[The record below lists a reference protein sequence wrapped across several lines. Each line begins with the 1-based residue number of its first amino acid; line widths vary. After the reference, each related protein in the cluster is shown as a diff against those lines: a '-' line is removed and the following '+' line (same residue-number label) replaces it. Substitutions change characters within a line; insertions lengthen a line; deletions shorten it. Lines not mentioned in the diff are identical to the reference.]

1 MPSAFDDD
9 SFPAL
14 INAVERFILEHLR
27 PLEAQLD
34 VTEEVPD
41 DVLNAMRE
49 MGLFGLSIPQ
59 AYDGFE
65 LDPVQEAQVQ
75 IVFAQTAQAF
85 RLAFWPNVGIGSR
98 GIVYAGT
105 EAQKQAWLP
114 KLASGEWRAA
124 FCLTEPDAGS
134 DAASLRTSA
143 TRDGDHYVIN
153 GTKRYITNALHADLF
168 TVLAR
173 TDAASKGAQGVS
185 AFAVLR
191 NTPGLTVGQPERK
204 MGQRGAA
211 ICDVVFDNVRVPASQ
226 LIGGPSAE
234 GKGFRIAMQVL
245 DSGRI
250 GVAAS
255 AVGLA
260 KRLIDEAS
268 RYALQRKQF
277 GEPIANFQ
285 LIQAMLADSE
295 AEYHAGHALVM
306 RAAQALKDK
315 EDTRI
320 LAASAKYFCSEMVGR
335 VADRA
340 VQILGGAG
348 YIADYPVE
356 RLYRDARV
364 MRIYEGTSQV
374 LQLVIAKAM
383 LQRYEN
389 EV

>member
-1 MPSAFDDD
+1 MASAFDDET
-9 SFPAL
+9 FPEI
-14 INAVERFILEHLR
+14 INAVERFIRDRLR
-27 PLEAQLD
+27 PLEAELD
-34 VTEEVPD
+34 ETEIVPESVISD
-41 DVLNAMRE
+41 MRD

-59 AYDGFE
+59 AYGGFE

-98 GIVYAGT
+98 GIVYSGT
-105 EAQKQAWLP
+105 DAQKQDWLP
-114 KLASGEWRAA
+114 KLATGEWRAA
-124 FCLTEPDAGS
+124 FCLTEPEAGS
-134 DAASLRTSA
+134 DAASLRTTA
-143 TRDGDHYVIN
+143 VRDGDHYVIN
-153 GTKRYITNALHADLF
+153 GTKRFITNAPYADIF

-173 TDAASKGAQGVS
+173 TEPESRGAKGVS
-185 AFAVLR
+185 AFAVMR
-191 NTPGLTVGQPERK
+191 ATPGLVIGKPERK
-204 MGQRGAA
+204 MGQRGAP
-211 ICDVVFDNVRVPASQ
+211 ICDVFFEDVRVPAGHM
-226 LIGGPSAE
+226 IGGE
-234 GKGFRIAMQVL
+234 EQLGKGFKIAMQVL

-260 KRLIDEAS
+260 RRLIDEAA

-295 AEYHAGHALVM
+295 AEFHAGHALVM
-306 RAAQALKDK
+306 RAATALKNR

-348 YIADYPVE
+348 YISDFPVE

-374 LQLVIAKAM
+374 LQLVIAKTL
-383 LQRYEN
+383 LQQYAEQM
-389 EV
+389 